1 MIWAFWVVSI
11 SLVLVPGPDWAYAI
25 SAGMRGRAVW
35 PAVAGILL
43 GYVGITAV
51 VAAGVGALVTGT
63 PAILTVLTLAG
74 AAYLLWLGGNVIL
87 HPPVPTNGAQGHE
100 SRPAGWVARG
110 FMVSGLN
117 PKALLLCLALLP
129 QFTRSTAAW
138 PVAVQIGAL
147 GAIQIVNC
155 ALVYSL
161 VGVGA
166 GLVLRRRPRL
176 ARWIGRLSGVAMVTI
191 GLILLGEQIGML
203 G

>member
-1 MIWAFWVVSI
+1 
-11 SLVLVPGPDWAYAI
+11 
-25 SAGMRGRAVW
+25 
-35 PAVAGILL
+35 
-43 GYVGITAV
+43 
-51 VAAGVGALVTGT
+51 
-63 PAILTVLTLAG
+63 
-74 AAYLLWLGGNVIL
+74 
-87 HPPVPTNGAQGHE
+87 
-100 SRPAGWVARG
+100 
-110 FMVSGLN
+110 MVSGLN

-176 ARWIGRLSGVAMVTI
+176 ARWIGRLSGVAMITI

>member
-1 MIWAFWVVSI
+1 
-11 SLVLVPGPDWAYAI
+11 
-25 SAGMRGRAVW
+25 
-35 PAVAGILL
+35 
-43 GYVGITAV
+43 
-51 VAAGVGALVTGT
+51 
-63 PAILTVLTLAG
+63 
-74 AAYLLWLGGNVIL
+74 
-87 HPPVPTNGAQGHE
+87 
-100 SRPAGWVARG
+100 
-110 FMVSGLN
+110 MVSGLN

-176 ARWIGRLSGVAMVTI
+176 PVLRSRSLAPRLPRPDAKRKWSR
-191 GLILLGEQIGML
+191 
-203 G
+203 